1 MTATVFS
8 LPRTGYHI
16 ECMALSYRIITP
28 LYEPAMP
35 AISCKQHL
43 SKSCIMGP
51 FAFTINLIEFSP

>member
-16 ECMALSYRIITP
+16 ERMALSYRIITP

-35 AISCKQHL
+35 AKTTEPRTPPVGLQNHTHL
-43 SKSCIMGP
+43 
-51 FAFTINLIEFSP
+51 L